1 MDISKRINRWVTA
14 TVLLVAGFGFSVQAN
29 ATGVVFLIGS
39 DVISFHRDT
48 SYINPVFDQMANF
61 GTKKLLFVSD
71 YGQSSS
77 AYTAGN
83 ISIDFAALSALGTGA
98 DLSPY
103 SGVFVDA
110 SGGCCSDVGGS
121 MPAGS
126 AAVLSSFVAAGGSLG
141 VGDYQG
147 NAFWDSILGFT
158 GLPGVTTGAGGIVCH
173 DPGVS
178 TASGLAFGFNASYS
192 ESCFVHQAYD
202 PTFWGAKGFFAL
214 QTDGSA
220 TSTKGDWVTM
230 ATGFVE
236 PGTGGTVPEP
246 GSIALLGIGLL
257 GLGVARR
264 KLRA

>member
-1 MDISKRINRWVTA
+1 MSISKRINRWVA
-14 TVLLVAGFGFSVQAN
+14 ASVLLVAGFGFSVQAF

-39 DVISFHRDT
+39 DVVSFHRDT
-48 SYINPVFDQMANF
+48 SYINPVFDQMADF

-83 ISIDFAALSALGTGA
+83 ISIDFAGLSALDTGA
-98 DLSPY
+98 DLSGY
-103 SGVFVDA
+103 SGVYVDG
-110 SGGCCSDVGGS
+110 SSGCCSDVGGS

-141 VGDYQG
+141 VGNYQG
-147 NAFWDSILGFT
+147 NTFWDSILGFT
-158 GLPGVTTGAGGIVCH
+158 GLTGVTSGAGGILCE

-178 TASGLAFGFNASYS
+178 TASGLAFGFDASYS
-192 ESCFVHQAYD
+192 EGCFVHQTYD
-202 PTFWGAKGFFAL
+202 PTFWASKGYFAL
-214 QTDGSA
+214 QTDGAA
-220 TSTKGDWVTM
+220 TSRNGDWVTM

-236 PGTGGTVPEP
+236 PGTGGSVPEP

-257 GLGVARR
+257 GLGAMRR
-264 KLRA
+264 KSRA